1 MEAATAQLNTHRQSP
16 RKVRLLADLVRGRK
30 IADAISAL
38 RFANKRAAGPI
49 VKLIESAVS
58 NAKNMGMNTDALIV
72 EKITVNGGNVLYRRL
87 PMSRGR
93 AFTMRKRT
101 SHIHVSVSEGT
112 VKGGV
117 KASPKVAAK
126 VKKDKPTVKMAE
138 TVTVERKPS
147 KAPAKDVAIETKAA
161 VIAPPAKRT
170 KNK

>member
-16 RKVRLLADLVRGRK
+16 RKVRLLADLVRGRR
-30 IADAISAL
+30 ISDAISTL

-49 VKLIESAVS
+49 VKLIESAVA
-58 NAKNMGMNTDALIV
+58 NAKNMGMNTDVLV
-72 EKITVNGGNVLYRRL
+72 VDKITVNAGNVLYRRL

-101 SHIHVSVSEGT
+101 SHIHVSVSEGM

-117 KASPKVAAK
+117 KTSTTTK

-138 TVTVERKPS
+138 TVTLERKSP
-147 KAPAKDVAIETKAA
+147 KAPAKDVHVETKAA